1 MGFKGRKQLSF
12 QVKDDFMKIS
22 ENFGSSIR
30 EYGRAVMTLAVDAEP
45 NYTFLISTMKV
56 VVIEILES
64 QD

>member
-1 MGFKGRKQLSF
+1 M
-12 QVKDDFMKIS
+12 KDDFMKIS